1 MKKLELADVKQIEL
15 DILIYL
21 DQVCKKH
28 NLRYFLC
35 GGTMLGAV
43 RHKGFIPW
51 DDDIDILMPRPDYKQ
66 LIEILKKEHGRYT
79 VCDTKDE
86 GYYYNFAKVVDSK
99 TKLVE
104 NGHNLIAN
112 MGVYV
117 DIFPLDGMPSDPK
130 EREEHFKQLDKLR
143 KRINTF
149 SFTKPKLCKNIFFYI
164 KKYAIYIKN
173 KYSDLGNV
181 QQAYEQLAEQYAYDE
196 SEFLYAT
203 GGAYGAKEI
212 FKKEIF
218 AKSVQLEFEGH
229 FFPAPAAFDTYLKQ
243 LYNDYLQLP
252 PVEKRVTHH
261 NFDAWYK

>member
-1 MKKLELADVKQIEL
+1 MESFVFVLEGDKNGF
-15 DILIYL
+15 
-21 DQVCKKH
+21 H
-28 NLRYFLC
+28 NS
-35 GGTMLGAV
+35 T
-43 RHKGFIPW
+43 
-51 DDDIDILMPRPDYKQ
+51 
-66 LIEILKKEHGRYT
+66 
-79 VCDTKDE
+79 
-86 GYYYNFAKVVDSK
+86 
-99 TKLVE
+99 LV
-104 NGHNLIAN
+104 L
-112 MGVYV
+112 
-117 DIFPLDGMPSDPK
+117 F
-130 EREEHFKQLDKLR
+130 F
-143 KRINTF
+143 F
-149 SFTKPKLCKNIFFYI
+149 LCKNIFFYI